1 MLNFKEK
8 IIVAIDT
15 IDTSE
20 ASRLVKTIP
29 DAGALKLGL
38 EYFCFNGPE
47 GIKLISQTG
56 AKIFL
61 DLKFHDIPN
70 TVAGA
75 IKAILHLQPYMLT
88 VHLSGGYDML
98 MKANDIV
105 SEYCLKNAIKRPK
118 ILGVSVLTSLDDN
131 DFSSLGIK
139 GRVED
144 QVIRLAKLAEAADLD
159 GLVSSAREL
168 KIIRKELGSK
178 LILVTPGIRLMDGQV
193 NDQKRIVTPSQA
205 INDGANFLV
214 IGRPI
219 TASKDPGAS
228 LEHIAKVI

>member
-15 IDTSE
+15 IDTGE
-20 ASRLVKTIP
+20 ALRLVKTIP

-47 GIKLISQTG
+47 GIKLISKTG

-98 MKANDIV
+98 IKANDIV

-131 DFSSLGIK
+131 DFSALGIK

-159 GLVSSAREL
+159 GLVSSAKEL

-178 LILVTPGIRLMDGQV
+178 LILVTPGIRLMDGEV

-228 LEHIAKVI
+228 LDHISKVI

>member
-15 IDTSE
+15 IDTGE
-20 ASRLVKTIP
+20 ALRLVKTIP

-178 LILVTPGIRLMDGQV
+178 LILVTPGIRLMDGQL

>member
-15 IDTSE
+15 IDTGE
-20 ASRLVKTIP
+20 ALRLVKTIP

-178 LILVTPGIRLMDGQV
+178 LILVTPGIRLMDGQL

-205 INDGANFLV
+205 INDGADFLV